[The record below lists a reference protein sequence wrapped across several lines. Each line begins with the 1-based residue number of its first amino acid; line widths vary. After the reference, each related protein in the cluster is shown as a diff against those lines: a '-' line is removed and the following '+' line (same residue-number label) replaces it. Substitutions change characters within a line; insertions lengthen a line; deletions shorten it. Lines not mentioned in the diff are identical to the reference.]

1 MLYWQQRRIDQLI
14 AQQIKITD
22 ELLALKGIM
31 AANGY
36 HVPPALPHSPLQIIL
51 TSPDTPRG
59 SIGNPPVRCDYRQAG
74 QVCSTEGHH

>member
-1 MLYWQQRRIDQLI
+1 VDEFLKQVVLQAPQLAGLLLMLYWQQRRIDQLI

-36 HVPPALPHSPLQIIL
+36 HVPPTLPH
-51 TSPDTPRG
+51 
-59 SIGNPPVRCDYRQAG
+59 
-74 QVCSTEGHH
+74 